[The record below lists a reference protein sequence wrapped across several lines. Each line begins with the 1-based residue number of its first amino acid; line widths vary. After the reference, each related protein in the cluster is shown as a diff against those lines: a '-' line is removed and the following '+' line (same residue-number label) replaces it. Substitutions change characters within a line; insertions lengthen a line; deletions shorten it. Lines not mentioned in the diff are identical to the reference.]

1 MGRVSHF
8 PVSFSLS
15 KIISSPSSPIYAPRS
30 SKLTA
35 GAQAQVCFNRDNLIQ
50 SHILNLGIS
59 NRCFFREI
67 MNFVIGF
74 HKRKKKRR
82 KEAQKQHE
90 ESLRRKRIEAR
101 KKRKLEEMMVAG
113 NAEETEDVETE
124 VEDAENKEVKKSER
138 VALCLIQGD
147 QQGSRHL
154 R

>member
-1 MGRVSHF
+1 
-8 PVSFSLS
+8 
-15 KIISSPSSPIYAPRS
+15 
-30 SKLTA
+30 
-35 GAQAQVCFNRDNLIQ
+35 
-50 SHILNLGIS
+50 
-59 NRCFFREI
+59 

-82 KEAQKQHE
+82 KEAQKQQE

-124 VEDAENKEVKKSER
+124 VEDAENKEAELDAFLYVKLDAFDGDLIRLEVKKSER

-154 R
+154 RRRLWLCHSVVKQV

>member
-1 MGRVSHF
+1 
-8 PVSFSLS
+8 FSLS
-15 KIISSPSSPIYAPRS
+15 KVISSPSSPRS

-82 KEAQKQHE
+82 KEAQKQQE
-90 ESLRRKRIEAR
+90 ESLRQKRIEAR

-113 NAEETEDVETE
+113 NAEETEDVEAE
-124 VEDAENKEVKKSER
+124 VEDAENKEAELDAFLYER

>member
-35 GAQAQVCFNRDNLIQ
+35 GAQAQ
-50 SHILNLGIS
+50 
-59 NRCFFREI
+59 
-67 MNFVIGF
+67 
-74 HKRKKKRR
+74 RKKKRR

>member
-35 GAQAQVCFNRDNLIQ
+35 GAQAQ
-50 SHILNLGIS
+50 
-59 NRCFFREI
+59 
-67 MNFVIGF
+67 
-74 HKRKKKRR
+74 RKKKRR

-124 VEDAENKEVKKSER
+124 VKKSER

>member
-1 MGRVSHF
+1 MAGLLCPEETDLVGRLSHS

-15 KIISSPSSPIYAPRS
+15 KVISSPSSPIYAPRS

-35 GAQAQVCFNRDNLIQ
+35 GAQAQ
-50 SHILNLGIS
+50 
-59 NRCFFREI
+59 
-67 MNFVIGF
+67 
-74 HKRKKKRR
+74 RKKKRR
-82 KEAQKQHE
+82 KEAQKQQE

-113 NAEETEDVETE
+113 NAEETEDVEAE

-154 R
+154 RRRLWFCHSVVKQV